1 MCLFGAINIVKKD
14 VKGYFMY
21 GGYGIVFNAAGEW
34 GFNNDLAK
42 TIIIFDVDNS
52 SSSHTDNQKT
62 YCLSFRS
69 RSNLWY

>member
-1 MCLFGAINIVKKD
+1 
-14 VKGYFMY
+14 MY
-21 GGYGIVFNAAGEW
+21 GGYGIVFNAAGKW
-34 GFNNDLAK
+34 GINNDLAK
-42 TIIIFDVDNS
+42 TVIIFDVDNS